1 YYVTEWVLRA
11 HLITDFI
18 SGMTDDFAITTY
30 QTLSGIK
37 L

>member
-1 YYVTEWVLRA
+1 MLRA